1 MTPIVILVTAVLL
14 QLAAAVLAIRLIWVT
29 GVSRAWILLSLAIL
43 AMVVRRSLSLYGFW
57 TGDAAETG
65 DWTFEFIGL
74 AISLLIL
81 AGIASI
87 APLFYSVRRSQ
98 ETFRESQRQL
108 TTLLHNLP
116 GMAYRCRNDEAR
128 TMEFVSEGG
137 LALTGY
143 PPKDLLEGGAHPYL
157 ELIHPDDREAV
168 RQRMS
173 HALSQRR
180 RHRLAYRILAA
191 DGTEK
196 WVWEQGFGVFSE
208 QGDAVAIEGFVTD
221 VTEKKRADERSEHLN
236 AVLRAIRNV
245 NQVIARE
252 RDRDRLLQSICDS
265 LVETRGYRYAWIV
278 LLDEAGQPRGSAQAG
293 VGEEFAA
300 LLQRLERKHS
310 VACIQHALT
319 HDGVFVVEDRQAVC
333 GGCDVH
339 VRVSGQ
345 TPIVVRLVWGEKTY
359 GVMMASLPAEY
370 ARDAEEQ
377 ELLAEVTGD
386 IAFALHNLE
395 VEQDR
400 RRAEESLRLEQS
412 RLEGLLQLSHMT
424 EASLQ
429 EITHFA
435 LEEAVRLTQSKIGYL
450 AFTTEDESVL
460 TMHAWSKTAM
470 QQCAII
476 DKPIVYPV
484 ATTGLWGEAVRQRR
498 AVITNDYPAPSPLK
512 KGYPAGHVPVAR
524 HMNVPIFEGQQI
536 VAVIGVGN
544 KEQPYDESD
553 VRQLTLLGQGMWRL
567 IQRRNVQEELRQA
580 RDELEVRVRVRTAE
594 LANAND
600 ELQQERYLLH
610 SLMDNLPHNVYFKD
624 ADSRFIRINAAMARA
639 FGLQDP
645 AQAIAGSDRD
655 FFTSEHASQ
664 ALADEREI
672 IRSGRPVIDK
682 EEKET
687 WPDGHVSWAST
698 TKMPLYDEAGCIVG
712 SFGISRDI
720 TEQKLAAEALRAAKE
735 AAEAA
740 SRAKSTFLANMSHE
754 IRTPLTAVIGMT
766 DLVLKTP
773 LSAQQREYLSTV
785 KDSGE
790 ALLSVIND
798 ILDFSK
804 IEAGK
809 LVLERS
815 DFDLRESL
823 GDTMKSLAIRAHQK
837 NLELAFCIHPHVP
850 RRVVGD
856 YNRLRQIVINLVGNA
871 IKFTEQGEVVLT
883 VDRESLS
890 EREVLLHCTVADTG
904 IGIPADK
911 QGAIF
916 GQFEQADSALTRRYG
931 GTGLGLAI
939 VSRLASMM
947 GGSAWVESEV
957 GKGSRFHFTVRLEL
971 ADPADTE
978 DMVIVPTCLHSLRV
992 LVVDDT
998 ATNRRIL
1005 DEILRHWHM
1014 EPTLARSASSALD
1027 LLRTAIQAGTP
1038 YRLVLTDAHMPDV
1051 DGFMMT
1057 ESIRQDPALAATK
1070 VIMLT
1075 SGDRPED
1082 ATHCERLG
1090 IANYLLKPVKQSE
1103 LLEAIERALGV
1114 MVPKAELSR
1123 TADETPPVRP
1133 LRILLAEDSVVNQKL
1148 AVALLGRQGHT
1159 VTIANNG
1166 REALTAIERGS
1177 FDLILMDIQMPE
1189 MDGLEATAAIRARE
1203 ISAGLHTPIIAMT
1216 AHALKGDRERCLD
1229 AGMDGYVTKPI
1240 RPQDL
1245 YQALASASASG

>member
-1 MTPIVILVTAVLL
+1 MFPIVVLGAAVLL
-14 QLAAAVLAIRLIWVT
+14 QLAAAILAIRLIGLT
-29 GVSRAWILLSLAIL
+29 GVSRAWLLLSLAIF
-43 AMVVRRSLSLYGFW
+43 AMVVRRILSLYGVW
-57 TGDAAETG
+57 AGDAG
-65 DWTFEFIGL
+65 GGGGWPFELVGL
-74 AISLLIL
+74 AISVLML

-87 APLFYSVRRSQ
+87 APLFDSLRRSQ
-98 ETFRESQRQL
+98 ETLRESQRRL
-108 TTLLHNLP
+108 TTLLRNLP
-116 GMAYRCRNDEAR
+116 GMAYRCRNDAAR
-128 TMEFVSEGG
+128 SMEFVSEGAW
-137 LALTGY
+137 ALTGY
-143 PPKDLLEGGAHPYL
+143 PPGELLAGGSHPYL

-168 RQRMS
+168 QQWIS
-173 HALSQRR
+173 HALAQRR
-180 RHRLAYRILAA
+180 RHRMVYRIIGA
-191 DGTEK
+191 DGSEK
-196 WVWEQGFGVFSE
+196 WVWEQGVGIFSA
-208 QGDAVAIEGFVTD
+208 QGDVTAIEGFVTD
-221 VTEKKRADERSEHLN
+221 VTEKQQADRRSEHLN

-245 NQVIARE
+245 NQAIARE
-252 RDRDRLLQSICDS
+252 RERERLLQSICDS

-278 LLDEAGQPRGSAQAG
+278 LLDAAGQPTDSAQAG
-293 VGEEFAA
+293 VGDEFAA
-300 LLQRLERKHS
+300 LLQRLRRGQP
-310 VACIQHALT
+310 VACIREALACS
-319 HDGVFVVEDRQAVC
+319 GVFAVEDRQAVC
-333 GGCDVH
+333 DGCDVH

-345 TPIVVRLVWGEKTY
+345 TPIVVRLGWGEQTY
-359 GVMMASLPAEY
+359 GVMLASLPAEY
-370 ARDAEEQ
+370 ARDDEER
-377 ELLAEVTGD
+377 ELLAEVAGD
-386 IAFALHNLE
+386 IAFALHNLDL
-395 VEQDR
+395 EQDR
-400 RRAEESLRLEQS
+400 RRAEDSLRLEQA
-412 RLEGLLQLSHMT
+412 RLEALLKLNQMT
-424 EASLQ
+424 DAPLQ
-429 EITHFA
+429 TVTDFG
-435 LEEAVRLTQSKIGYL
+435 LEEAVRLTQSDLGYL
-450 AFTTEDESVL
+450 AFTSEDESVL
-460 TMHAWSKTAM
+460 TMHAWSKSAM
-470 QQCAII
+470 QECAII
-476 DKPIVYPV
+476 DKPIHYPV

-498 AVITNDYPAPSPLK
+498 AVITNDYAAPNPLK
-512 KGYPAGHVPVAR
+512 KGHPEGHVPVLR
-524 HMNVPIFEGQQI
+524 HMNVPVFDGERI

-544 KEQPYDESD
+544 KKQPYDESD
-553 VRQLTLLGQGMWRL
+553 VRQLTLLGEGMWRL
-567 IQRRNVQEELRQA
+567 IRRREVQEELRRA

-610 SLMDNLPHNVYFKD
+610 SLMDNLPHNIYFKD
-624 ADSRFIRINAAMARA
+624 PESRFVRINAAMARA

-645 AQAIAGSDRD
+645 AQAVGKTDRD
-655 FFTSEHASQ
+655 FFTGEHASQ

-672 IRSGRPVIDK
+672 VRSGRPVIDK

-687 WPDGHVSWAST
+687 WPDGHATWAST
-698 TKMPLYDEAGCIVG
+698 TKMPLRDEAGEIVG
-712 SFGISRDI
+712 TFGLSPDV
-720 TEQKLAAEALRAAKE
+720 TEQKLAAEALRDAKE

-766 DLVLKTP
+766 DLVLNTP

-815 DFDLRESL
+815 AFDLRESL

-837 NLELAFCIHPHVP
+837 DLELAFCIHPPVP

-856 YNRLRQIVINLVGNA
+856 YNRLRQIIINLVGNA
-871 IKFTEQGEVVLT
+871 LKFTEQGEVVLE
-883 VDRESLS
+883 VDREALS
-890 EREVLLHCTVADTG
+890 EREVLLHFKVTDTG

-911 QGAIF
+911 LAAVF

-939 VSRLASMM
+939 VSRLAGMM
-947 GGSAWVESEV
+947 GGRAWVESEV
-957 GKGSRFHFTVRLEL
+957 GKGSCFHVTTRLEL
-971 ADPADTE
+971 AEAGDTE
-978 DMVIVPTCLHSLRV
+978 DMVLVPACLHGLRV

-1005 DEILRHWHM
+1005 DEILRCWQM
-1014 EPTLARSASSALD
+1014 EPTLARNASNALD
-1027 LLRTAIQAGTP
+1027 LLRTSLQAGAP

-1051 DGFMMT
+1051 DGFMLT
-1057 ESIRQDPALAATK
+1057 ESMRQDPALAATK

-1082 ATHCERLG
+1082 AAHCERLG

-1103 LLEAIERALGV
+1103 LLESIERTLGV
-1114 MVPKAELSR
+1114 LVPKAELSR
-1123 TADETPPVRP
+1123 TSPQTPPATP

-1148 AVALLGRQGHT
+1148 AVALLTRQGHA

-1166 REALTAIERGS
+1166 KEAVAAAACES

-1189 MDGLEATAAIRARE
+1189 MDGLEATAAIRAQE
-1203 ISAGLHTPIIAMT
+1203 IPAGRHTPIIAMT
-1216 AHALKGDRERCLD
+1216 AHALKGDRERCLE

-1245 YQALASASASG
+1245 YQAVAAAAIR

>member
-300 LLQRLERKHS
+300 LLQRLERKQS

-345 TPIVVRLVWGEKTY
+345 TPIVVRLAWGEKTY

-754 IRTPLTAVIGMT
+754 IRTPMNAIIGMGRQLHRT
-766 DLVLKTP
+766 ILNDQQQFYLETINKAAEHLLVL
-773 LSAQQREYLSTV
+773 
-785 KDSGE
+785 
-790 ALLSVIND
+790 IND
-798 ILDFSK
+798 ILDISK

-809 LVLERS
+809 LNLEQIGFRPDEVIDHCIQVMEHKAEEKGLKLMKENS
-815 DFDLRESL
+815 PEKSTIFL
-823 GDTMKSLAIRAHQK
+823 GDPYRLTQILL
-837 NLELAFCIHPHVP
+837 NLLS
-850 RRVVGD
+850 
-856 YNRLRQIVINLVGNA
+856 NA
-871 IKFTEQGEVVLT
+871 IKFTEEGNVTISCLLQPVIN
-883 VDRESLS
+883 DRQLIILS
-890 EREVLLHCTVADTG
+890 VKDTG
-904 IGIPADK
+904 IGMD
-911 QGAIF
+911 GEFLSSIF
-916 GQFEQADSALTRRYG
+916 RKFTQEEQSTARKYG
-931 GTGLGLAI
+931 GTGLGMSISKQLTELMNGHI
-939 VSRLASMM
+939 EVSSKKGEGTTITLTIPFSV
-947 GGSAWVESEV
+947 GTEKDIPQTKGKVIDSSILKEKKILLVEDNE
-957 GKGSRFHFTVRLEL
+957 
-971 ADPADTE
+971 
-978 DMVIVPTCLHSLRV
+978 M
-992 LVVDDT
+992 
-998 ATNRRIL
+998 N
-1005 DEILRHWHM
+1005 
-1014 EPTLARSASSALD
+1014 
-1027 LLRTAIQAGTP
+1027 
-1038 YRLVLTDAHMPDV
+1038 RLVATTLLENYGVNIAEVHDGAEAVRALKTGYYDLVLMDVQMPVLNGLDA
-1051 DGFMMT
+1051 T
-1057 ESIRQDPALAATK
+1057 RIIRQ
-1070 VIMLT
+1070 
-1075 SGDRPED
+1075 E
-1082 ATHCERLG
+1082 
-1090 IANYLLKPVKQSE
+1090 
-1103 LLEAIERALGV
+1103 
-1114 MVPKAELSR
+1114 
-1123 TADETPPVRP
+1123 
-1133 LRILLAEDSVVNQKL
+1133 VNQF
-1148 AVALLGRQGHT
+1148 VP
-1159 VTIANNG
+1159 II
-1166 REALTAIERGS
+1166 ALTANAIKGEAEKCLKAGMNDYISKPFEEEELINAIARWLGEEPESFTTLQPSAMENKPAIPLYDLKKLEQIAQNNQPFVLKMVTLFSRQAPADVHEIEMAFEKQDYHTVRSVAHRMKPSIDNMGILS
-1177 FDLILMDIQMPE
+1177 LHDLI
-1189 MDGLEATAAIRARE
+1189 RE
-1203 ISAGLHTPIIAMT
+1203 IELFNQTEKTTDQLENRI
-1216 AHALKGDRERCLD
+1216 RELRD
-1229 AGMDGYVTKPI
+1229 TITQVV
-1240 RPQDL
+1240 DL
-1245 YQALASASASG
+1245 LQKEVLI